1 MGTCNKQEN
10 SLQKKTAF
18 LTNRIRDFFLITLQR
33 EFDVLRDCVISI
45 TNVVLLD
52 KGKMMKIYISC
63 LWIDNNK
70 REDSI
75 IAFLK
80 ANKKQIRFMF
90 GKQLA
95 NKVKFI
101 PSIQFYI
108 DDTQQETE
116 KINSLFDNIN
126 K

>member
-1 MGTCNKQEN
+1 MGTCNKQGN

-18 LTNRIRDFFLITLQR
+18 LTNSIREFFLITLQR
-33 EFDVLRDCVISI
+33 EFDVLRDCVISV

-63 LWIDNNK
+63 FSIDSSK
-70 REDSI
+70 KEDSI
-75 IAFLK
+75 MAFLN

-95 NKVKFI
+95 DKVKFI

-108 DDTQQETE
+108 DDTQQETD
-116 KINSLFDNIN
+116 KINSLFENIN